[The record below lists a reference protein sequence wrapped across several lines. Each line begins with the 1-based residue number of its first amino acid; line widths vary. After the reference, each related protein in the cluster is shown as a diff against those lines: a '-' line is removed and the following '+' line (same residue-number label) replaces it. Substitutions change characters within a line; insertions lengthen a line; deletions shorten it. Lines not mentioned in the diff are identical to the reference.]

1 MEKFFDEL
9 QIKDAFRFS
18 VILRNTKFCKH
29 FLERILNIKISCIE
43 YLKSQET
50 IDRCKKCMD
59 IYVKDGKET
68 LYNIEMQTTENRN
81 LPKRTRYFQ
90 EMIAL
95 NILEKGDN

>member
-1 MEKFFDEL
+1 
-9 QIKDAFRFS
+9 
-18 VILRNTKFCKH
+18 
-29 FLERILNIKISCIE
+29 
-43 YLKSQET
+43 
-50 IDRCKKCMD
+50 MD